1 VVAICNYYRGGV
13 VPVKE
18 EALEPRSGCPINA
31 AVEVLG
37 DRWALLVLRDV
48 IFGDRRYFRA
58 LLTGSIEG
66 IASNILAD
74 RLVRLVEV
82 GILTRGT
89 AARGQRAR
97 YSLTEMGIRTLPVI
111 YALGNWGLDWR
122 PGSDGLRKRQQFM
135 REEGPAFVD
144 ELMDELRVRHLE
156 ASPKPRQGPGPFER
170 LAAHAPN
177 AGA

>member
-1 VVAICNYYRGGV
+1 M
-13 VPVKE
+13 
-18 EALEPRSGCPINA
+18 EPRSECPINA

-37 DRWALLVLRDV
+37 DRWSMLVLRDV

-74 RLVRLVEV
+74 RLVRLVEA

-97 YSLTEMGIRTLPVI
+97 YSLTEAGIRTLPVL

-122 PGSDGLRKRQQFM
+122 PGTEALQIRQRIM
-135 REEGPAFVD
+135 RDAGPAFVE
-144 ELMDELRVRHLE
+144 ELMDELRARHLDVP
-156 ASPKPRQGPGPFER
+156 PKPRHGPGPLER
-170 LAAHAPN
+170 LNAAHA
-177 AGA
+177 AACEHRG

>member
-1 VVAICNYYRGGV
+1 M
-13 VPVKE
+13 
-18 EALEPRSGCPINA
+18 EPRSGCPINA

-37 DRWALLVLRDV
+37 DRWSLLVLRDV

-74 RLVRLVEV
+74 RLVRLVEA

-97 YSLTEMGIRTLPVI
+97 YSLTEAGIQTLPVI
-111 YALGNWGLDWR
+111 VALGNWGLDWR
-122 PGSDGLRKRQQFM
+122 SGSDELRGRQRLV
-135 REEGPAFVD
+135 REEGPAFVE
-144 ELMDELRVRHLE
+144 ELMDELRERHLD
-156 ASPKPRQGPGPFER
+156 ATPRPRTGPGPLER
-170 LAAHAPN
+170 LDAARA
-177 AGA
+177 AGTERL

>member
-1 VVAICNYYRGGV
+1 M
-13 VPVKE
+13 
-18 EALEPRSGCPINA
+18 EPRSGCPINA

-58 LLTGSIEG
+58 LLTGSAEG

-74 RLVRLVEV
+74 RLVRLVDA

-97 YSLTEMGIRTLPVI
+97 YSLTEAGIQTLPILV
-111 YALGNWGLDWR
+111 AFGNWGLEWR
-122 PGSDGLRKRQQFM
+122 PGDATEHDRRQSLLRG
-135 REEGPAFVD
+135 GPIQVA
-144 ELMDELRVRHLE
+144 ELMDELRVRHL
-156 ASPKPRQGPGPFER
+156 S
-170 LAAHAPN
+170 APED
-177 AGA
+177 

>member
-1 VVAICNYYRGGV
+1 M
-13 VPVKE
+13 
-18 EALEPRSGCPINA
+18 EPRSGCPINA

-37 DRWALLVLRDV
+37 DRWSLIVLRDI

-74 RLVRLVEV
+74 RLKRLLDA

-97 YSLTEMGIRTLPVI
+97 FSLTEAGIQTLPVI
-111 YALGNWGLDWR
+111 YALGNWGLDWTS
-122 PGSDGLRKRQQFM
+122 GSPELRIRQQIM
-135 REEGPAFVD
+135 RDGGPAFV
-144 ELMDELRVRHLE
+144 ERLMDELRVRHLD
-156 ASPKPRQGPGPFER
+156 APPKPHDGPSAFEQ
-170 LAAHAPN
+170 LAADHGPP
-177 AGA
+177 GVIT

>member
-1 VVAICNYYRGGV
+1 V
-13 VPVKE
+13 
-18 EALEPRSGCPINA
+18 EPRSGCPINA
-31 AVEVLG
+31 AVEILG
-37 DRWALLVLRDV
+37 DRWSLLVLRDV

-74 RLVRLVEV
+74 RLVRLVDA

-97 YSLTEMGIRTLPVI
+97 YSLTETGIQTLPVI

-122 PGSDGLRKRQQFM
+122 TGTDDLRARQQFI
-135 REEGPAFVD
+135 RDEGPAFIE
-144 ELMDELRVRHLE
+144 ELMNELRVRHLD
-156 ASPKPRQGPGPFER
+156 APPKSYDGPGPFKR
-170 LAAHAPN
+170 LEAARS
-177 AGA
+177 G

>member
-1 VVAICNYYRGGV
+1 M
-13 VPVKE
+13 
-18 EALEPRSGCPINA
+18 EPRSGSPVNA

-37 DRWALLVLRDV
+37 DRWSLLVLRDV
-48 IFGDRRYFRA
+48 IFCDRRYFRV

-74 RLVRLVEV
+74 RLVRLVEA

-97 YSLTEMGIRTLPVI
+97 YSLTEAGIQTLPII

-122 PGSDGLRKRQQFM
+122 PGSAGLRSQQQLM
-135 REEGPAFVD
+135 RDEGPAFIE
-144 ELMDELRVRHLE
+144 ELMDELRVRHLG
-156 ASPKPRQGPGPFER
+156 APPKPDDGNGEGNGPGPLER
-170 LAAHAPN
+170 LGAAAALDRGQP
-177 AGA
+177 G

>member
-1 VVAICNYYRGGV
+1 M
-13 VPVKE
+13 
-18 EALEPRSGCPINA
+18 EPRSGCPVNA

-74 RLVRLVEV
+74 RLVRLVEA

-97 YSLTEMGIRTLPVI
+97 YSLTEAGIQTLPVL

-122 PGSDGLRKRQQFM
+122 PGTEELQIRQRIM
-135 REEGPAFVD
+135 RDAGPAFVE
-144 ELMDELRVRHLE
+144 ELMDDLRVRHLD
-156 ASPKPRQGPGPFER
+156 APPKHPDGSGPFER
-170 LAAHAPN
+170 LNAAYAAEQERRPN
-177 AGA
+177 PHCRTGG